1 MDPNHI
7 SVLIAEDDPTQMEYI
22 VGLISKFRPNW
33 KIDGMSRNSSELNN
47 YLRNNSPSLAILDV
61 NLSDINCI
69 DYLKESGA
77 EYPIVFVT
85 GESIYAVDAFYL
97 DAIDFIL
104 KPIYPERFEM
114 MIQKVESNLEIKS
127 KQNNKKLE
135 IVKFISGNELI
146 IRQLDDVIYFEAQ
159 RKNTRV
165 VFNDIDGILRIGI
178 NNVFSSLNEKKFQRI
193 HRSYIIN
200 INKISRAWSDELGRT
215 FLNVCGRNDRLL
227 VSKPYEYIFKDG
239 IY

>member
-1 MDPNHI
+1 MDTNYI
-7 SVLIAEDDPTQMEYI
+7 SVLIAEDDPRQMEYI
-22 VGLISKFRPNW
+22 VGLISKFRPHW
-33 KIDGMSRNSSELNN
+33 KIDGLIKNSIELNS

-61 NLSDINCI
+61 NLSDINCV

-77 EYPIVFVT
+77 EYQVVFIT
-85 GESIYAVDAFYL
+85 GESDYAVDAFYL

-104 KPIYPERFEM
+104 KPIHPERFEM
-114 MIQKVESNLEIKS
+114 MILKVESNLEKNI

-135 IVKFISGNELI
+135 IVKFISGNELVI
-146 IRQLDDVIYFEAQ
+146 KPLEEVIYFEAQ

-165 VFNDIDGILRIGI
+165 VCSDIDGTLRIGI
-178 NNVFSSLNEKKFQRI
+178 NNVYSLLNDKKFQRI
-193 HRSYIIN
+193 HRSYIVN

-215 FLNVCGRNDRLL
+215 FLKVCDRSDRLL